1 MDKYL
6 LAVLVDNKPGV
17 LTHIAG
23 LISRRAFNIE
33 SISAGYTEETSVTR
47 INIVVSVASENELRQ
62 VVTQLSKLIDVVK
75 IVNLTQYESI
85 TRELVLIKV
94 HATKETR
101 AEIIDVVNIFR
112 ARIVDVGTENVVVEL
127 TGDAKKIDALSEL
140 LSDYGI
146 IEIARTGAI
155 ALSRGPIPGKQMGEI
170 AARCKPISQPLAS
183 LQMSA
188 QNGVCEGT
196 DRPARVKRP
205 RVFACSK
212 TRGCFYAML
221 FLTFF
226 KKTIDFLTKNI
237 YYRQRKLALS

>member
-33 SISAGYTEETSVTR
+33 SISAGYTEEADVTR

-75 IVNLTQYESI
+75 IVNLTQFESI

-94 HATKETR
+94 RATKENR
-101 AEIIDVVNIFR
+101 AEIIDVGV
-112 ARIVDVGTENVVVEL
+112 ENVVVEL

-155 ALSRGPIPGKQMGEI
+155 ALSRGPVP
-170 AARCKPISQPLAS
+170 
-183 LQMSA
+183 
-188 QNGVCEGT
+188 
-196 DRPARVKRP
+196 VKR
-205 RVFACSK
+205 
-212 TRGCFYAML
+212 M
-221 FLTFF
+221 
-226 KKTIDFLTKNI
+226 
-237 YYRQRKLALS
+237 

>member
-75 IVNLTQYESI
+75 IVNLTQ
-85 TRELVLIKV
+85 ELVLIKV

-112 ARIVDVGTENVVVEL
+112 ARIVDVGPENVVVEL

-155 ALSRGPIPGKQMGEI
+155 ALSRGPIPVKQM
-170 AARCKPISQPLAS
+170 
-183 LQMSA
+183 
-188 QNGVCEGT
+188 
-196 DRPARVKRP
+196 
-205 RVFACSK
+205 
-212 TRGCFYAML
+212 
-221 FLTFF
+221 
-226 KKTIDFLTKNI
+226 
-237 YYRQRKLALS
+237 